1 MFYVIHSEL
10 LKFSVEMEFLEFS
23 SKEAAAPLMSVVGL
37 IKVLEI
43 LGKKSKFWIFFENF
57 EKLYRILKITSSR

>member
-23 SKEAAAPLMSVVGL
+23 SKEAAAPLMSVAAPL
-37 IKVLEI
+37 Y
-43 LGKKSKFWIFFENF
+43 FWKIQSFFFLKNENYGEF
-57 EKLYRILKITSSR
+57 